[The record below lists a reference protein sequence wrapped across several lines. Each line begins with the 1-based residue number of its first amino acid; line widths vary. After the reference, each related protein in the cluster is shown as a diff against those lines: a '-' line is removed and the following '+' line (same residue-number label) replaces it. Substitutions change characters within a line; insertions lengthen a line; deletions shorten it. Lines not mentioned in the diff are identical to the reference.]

1 MSTKKIKRKALRL
14 AMLGDSSVGKTSIIN
29 TFLNIEFSDVKVATI
44 GKDKMETKMVMKDGN
59 EIKLIIWDT
68 AGQERFHSMATSVI
82 KGSQGVAVC
91 FDLTKESTFESVNNW
106 LNEIRENS
114 NSIPVI
120 LFGNKC
126 DILENREVSEE
137 KAKKLAE
144 ENNLIYY
151 ETSAKEN
158 INIKEGF
165 QKLAEEAYEKSTAEN
180 GVDLKK
186 NKKTSG
192 SRFC

>member
-1 MSTKKIKRKALRL
+1 MSEKKIKRTVIRL

-29 TFLNIEFSDVKVATI
+29 TFLDIEFSDVKLTTI
-44 GKDKMETKMVMKDGN
+44 GKDKMETKMKMKDGK

-82 KGSQGVAVC
+82 KGSQGVAVT
-91 FDLTKESTFESVNNW
+91 FDLTKQSTFESVNNW
-106 LNEIRENS
+106 LAEIKN
-114 NSIPVI
+114 NADSIPIV

-126 DILENREVSEE
+126 DILDKREVSEE
-137 KAKKLAE
+137 LVKNYAKD
-144 ENNLIYY
+144 NNLIYF

-165 QKLAEEAYEKSTAEN
+165 QKLAEDAYEKSTGEN
-180 GVDLKK
+180 TLDLKNHKNKK
-186 NKKTSG
+186 NKK
-192 SRFC
+192 C

>member
-1 MSTKKIKRKALRL
+1 
-14 AMLGDSSVGKTSIIN
+14 
-29 TFLNIEFSDVKVATI
+29 
-44 GKDKMETKMVMKDGN
+44 
-59 EIKLIIWDT
+59 
-68 AGQERFHSMATSVI
+68 MATSVI